1 MGPNKNLGTN
11 SWSSFFSPTEIFFST
26 CLKWSQGARIR
37 GHETFLDIVTVI
49 LFIWQF
55 KLSFSE
61 KAAKAQVSE
70 KATKKV
76 EFIFHLVLTF

>member
-37 GHETFLDIVTVI
+37 GHETFLDIVTVS
-49 LFIWQF
+49 LFGKF

-61 KAAKAQVSE
+61 KAATAQFSE
-70 KATKKV
+70 KATKK
-76 EFIFHLVLTF
+76 LSLSLT